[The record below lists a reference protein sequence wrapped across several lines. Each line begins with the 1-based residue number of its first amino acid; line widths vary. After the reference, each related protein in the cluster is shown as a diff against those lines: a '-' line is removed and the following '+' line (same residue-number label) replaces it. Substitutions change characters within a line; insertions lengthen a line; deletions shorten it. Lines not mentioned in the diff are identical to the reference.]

1 MIDPLNPLSGTA
13 GLLAMGIEGFLLL
26 LVIAGI
32 STAAEWLKKKR
43 QRDKAKEDA
52 TLGNWP
58 TPTERR
64 PSEPT
69 PQATKA
75 DGKPLSQ
82 WEEEIRRMLQGLDPQ
97 PPAPPPLPPPPPIVR
112 QAPPPP
118 PAYQSRPV
126 VVAVEEGDSEEPVPT
141 YLSSMETP
149 DGAYRRAAGLERSV
163 EGRMARTSSLGTATE
178 AWNRAGSIDAR
189 IRARLREA
197 SNLLHH
203 SPVGK
208 VNKPRSAEAVRLVAL
223 FQNPATS
230 RQALVTSFIIG
241 PPKALEN

>member
-1 MIDPLNPLSGTA
+1 MIDPLNPLSGTV

-64 PSEPT
+64 PSEPAT
-69 PQATKA
+69 QATNTE
-75 DGKPLSQ
+75 GKPLSQ

-163 EGRMARTSSLGTATE
+163 EGRMTRTSSLGTATE
-178 AWNRAGSIDAR
+178 AWHRAGSIDAR

>member
-58 TPTERR
+58 TPTEHR

-69 PQATKA
+69 TQATNA

-163 EGRMARTSSLGTATE
+163 EGRMTRTSSLGTATE